1 MQIPVQITF
10 RDMEPSAAVEERI
23 RERAAKLERF
33 YDRITSCRVLVE
45 EPHLHQHKG
54 KLFHVR
60 VDVTVPG
67 GELVANRSH
76 DDNHAHEDVYVAIR
90 DAFRAIERQLEEHA
104 QKKKG
109 RVKTH
114 NRPEFGD
121 MA

>member
-10 RDMEPSAAVEERI
+10 RDMEPSPAIEERV
-23 RERAAKLERF
+23 RERAAKLERYF
-33 YDRITSCRVLVE
+33 DRITSCRVTIA

-90 DAFRAIERQLEEHA
+90 DAFRALERQLEEHS

-114 NRPEFGD
+114 NRPELGD
-121 MA
+121 TI